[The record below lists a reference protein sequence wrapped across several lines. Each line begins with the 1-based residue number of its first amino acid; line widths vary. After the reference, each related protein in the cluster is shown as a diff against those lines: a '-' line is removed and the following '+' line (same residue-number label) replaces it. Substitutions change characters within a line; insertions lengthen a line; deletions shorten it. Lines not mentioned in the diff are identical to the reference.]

1 MADADRYSI
10 LLVPED
16 GDGMPAKQ
24 FVVDVRSLRRWV
36 LLSGLA
42 VGGLL
47 SLGLYGVTTLPLNQ
61 AHHDLAQE
69 NIFLRE
75 QLHDIETRLDAAD
88 ATLERVKL
96 YDAQLREMVRDNPV
110 APDGKGPVASDEFEV
125 FADTGDALVEELM
138 DEDWGDEVVIPQ
150 DLRPAEAWAVGVS
163 SRTDA
168 FVKELNR
175 MEPRL
180 GLLAEDVEDML
191 AVQSAFPTVWPI
203 QGARFTSGFG
213 YRRSPVRGRMVFHH
227 GLDFAAPRGTRIFSA
242 SNGEVITAEY
252 SSGYGRMVEVDHG
265 YGITSRYAHC
275 NSLFVR
281 PGDWVEAGQVIAT
294 VGSTGQTT
302 GPHLHFELLIDGQVV
317 DPMEYLPR

>member
-16 GDGMPAKQ
+16 GDGMPARQ

-96 YDAQLREMVRDNPV
+96 YDAQLREMVRDMESLEDIRGFITYAEEEAKESGTV
-110 APDGKGPVASDEFEV
+110 QIRTDG
-125 FADTGDALVEELM
+125 VEE
-138 DEDWGDEVVIPQ
+138 EEKKASGSEVEQ
-150 DLRPAEAWAVGVS
+150 L
-163 SRTDA
+163 
-168 FVKELNR
+168 
-175 MEPRL
+175 
-180 GLLAEDVEDML
+180 
-191 AVQSAFPTVWPI
+191 
-203 QGARFTSGFG
+203 
-213 YRRSPVRGRMVFHH
+213 
-227 GLDFAAPRGTRIFSA
+227 
-242 SNGEVITAEY
+242 
-252 SSGYGRMVEVDHG
+252 
-265 YGITSRYAHC
+265 
-275 NSLFVR
+275 
-281 PGDWVEAGQVIAT
+281 
-294 VGSTGQTT
+294 
-302 GPHLHFELLIDGQVV
+302 
-317 DPMEYLPR
+317 